1 MIMTKKKVLSFVL
14 AVSMLFSLTATPAF
28 AADGGEQ
35 VKSFFK
41 DVLTKTIGFVMETV
55 TGFINNSVSADGVAV
70 DEKDFNLTDFYFGTE
85 TLLSAPAK
93 NARWALGYDTQSLV
107 PKDRENYNLYLGGFM
122 AIENGFSNKLRD
134 VYDDMKVRTIAVS
147 DSSGRGT
154 AVFAT
159 IDCIGM
165 TNTDI
170 RSIREQLRSFAKEN
184 GINSINIFST
194 HCHSCI
200 DTQGLWT
207 DNVKT
212 ILGNMFSAYTH
223 IGEVKKGTDPKYMQ
237 FLFDTVSLSV
247 KNAVL
252 GMKKGELTFSQ
263 KDLGAEYF
271 NNKNRTSAT
280 AVLSNLTK
288 FTFTPDDGS
297 TPTII
302 ANMAAHPDIV
312 GLPTKGDD
320 SKGQILSG
328 DYVYYIG
335 ETLNKAG
342 YNFMFFNGAICGIY
356 IGRTPTSDNVEL
368 PRRVDISVRYGR
380 EIGRILLAMNMT
392 EDEIK
397 SDPFLSVTGDS
408 EEDMNRPGYTLW
420 YKNWKSVPEEKV
432 EPLLNVRVKS
442 VIAPVTNN
450 VILFAGKLRL
460 ANHTMIKTESG
471 LAIATEI
478 GFAQFGSHKIVM
490 MPGEI
495 SQDLVAGGASLTKE
509 GSINK
514 TDFTE
519 KTVYDLFGKDT
530 IVFGLANDAIGYVV
544 PDNDYC
550 MGLVFNH
557 YQETLSLG
565 KGTASFLMKNY
576 ASLATE
582 VL

>member
-1 MIMTKKKVLSFVL
+1 MTKKRILSFSL
-14 AVSMLFSLTATPAF
+14 ALVMLFSVTSTQVF
-28 AADGGEQ
+28 AADGGEKF
-35 VKSFFK
+35 KSYFK
-41 DVLTKTIGFVMETV
+41 DALTKAIGFVMETF
-55 TGFINNSVSADGVAV
+55 TGAVNKTVPSRGVAV
-70 DEKDFNLTDFYFGTE
+70 DEKDFVLTDFYSGTE
-85 TLLSAPAK
+85 QLLSKPAEG
-93 NARWALGYDTQSLV
+93 ARWSLGYDTQSLV
-107 PKDRENYNLYLGGFM
+107 PENREDYNLYLGGFM
-122 AIENGFSNKLRD
+122 SLENGFSNKLRD
-134 VYDDMKVRTIAVS
+134 VYDDMKVRTIALS
-147 DSSGRGT
+147 DNSGRGIS
-154 AVFAT
+154 VFAT

-170 RSIREQLRSFAKEN
+170 RAIRAGLADFAKEKK
-184 GINSINIFST
+184 INSINIFST

-212 ILGNMFSAYTH
+212 ILLNLFSAYSGW
-223 IGEVKKGTDPKYMQ
+223 GEVQKGTDEKYMQ
-237 FLFDTVSLSV
+237 FLFEKVRASV
-247 KNAVL
+247 EAAVNS
-252 GMKKGELTFSQ
+252 MKTGELTFSQ
-263 KDLGAEYF
+263 KDIGKEYF

-280 AVLSNLTK
+280 ASLTDLTK

-312 GLPTKGDD
+312 GLPTEGDE

-356 IGRTPTSDNVEL
+356 IGRGPTSDNVEL
-368 PRRVDISVRYGR
+368 PRRVDISIRYGR
-380 EIGRILLAMNMT
+380 EIGRMLLGMNMT

-397 SDPFLSVTGDS
+397 NDPFLSVTGDS
-408 EEDMNRPGYTLW
+408 EEDMAKEGYTLW
-420 YKNWKSVPEEKV
+420 YENWEPVSEEKV
-432 EPLLNVRVKS
+432 EPLLNVRLKS
-442 VIAPVTNN
+442 VITPVTNN
-450 VILFAGKLRL
+450 VILLAGKLRL
-460 ANHTMIKTESG
+460 ANHTLIKGEGESF
-471 LAIATEI
+471 LSTEI
-478 GFAQFGSHKIVM
+478 GYAEIGSHKIVM

-495 SQDLVAGGASLTKE
+495 SQDLVAGGDSLTKA

-514 TDFTE
+514 EDFAG
-519 KTVYDLFGKDT
+519 KTVREIFGEDA

-565 KGTASFLMKNY
+565 KNTASFLMGQYEN
-576 ASLATE
+576 LAEE

>member
-1 MIMTKKKVLSFVL
+1 MMKKRIFSFVL
-14 AVSMLFSLTATPAF
+14 VSALIFSFTATPAF
-28 AADGGEQ
+28 AADAGET
-35 VKSFFK
+35 VKTFFK
-41 DVLTKTIGFVMETV
+41 DALTKTIGFVMETL
-55 TGFINNSVSADGVAV
+55 TGAINGSVSDDDTAVA
-70 DEKDFNLTDFYFGTE
+70 EKDFTLTDFYSGTK
-85 TLLSAPAK
+85 TLLSRPAEG
-93 NARWALGYDTQSLV
+93 ARWALGYDSQSLV
-107 PKDRENYNLYLGGFM
+107 PENRDEYNLYLGGFM
-122 AIENGFSNKLRD
+122 DLKNGFSNKVKD
-134 VYDDMKVRTIAVS
+134 VYDDMKVRTIALS

-170 RSIREQLRSFAKEN
+170 RDIRAMLSDFAKEN
-184 GINSINIFST
+184 NINSINIFST

-212 ILGNMFSAYTH
+212 IFKNLFSAYT
-223 IGEVKKGTDPKYMQ
+223 GFGTPKKGTDPKYMQ
-237 FLFDTVSLSV
+237 FLFEKVSLSV
-247 KNAVL
+247 KNAVSS
-252 GMKKGELTFSQ
+252 MKTGELTISK
-263 KDLGAEYF
+263 KDIGAEYF
-271 NNKNRTSAT
+271 NNKNRTTAT
-280 AVLSNLTK
+280 AVMSDLTK

-312 GLPTKGDD
+312 GLPTDQDD
-320 SKGQILSG
+320 SNGQVLSG

-356 IGRTPTSDNVEL
+356 IGRGPSNDNVEL
-368 PRRVDISVRYGR
+368 ERRVDISVRYGR
-380 EIGRILLAMNMT
+380 EIGRMLLAMNMT

-397 SDPFLSVTGDS
+397 NDSFLSVTGDS
-408 EEDMNRPGYTLW
+408 EEDMNRSGYTLW
-420 YKNWKSVPEEKV
+420 YKDWKPVEAKKV
-432 EPLLNVRVKS
+432 EPLLNVRLKS
-442 VIAPVTNN
+442 VRPTVTNN

-460 ANHTMIKTESG
+460 VNHTMLKSAKGETKV
-471 LAIATEI
+471 ATEI
-478 GFAQFGSHKIVM
+478 GFVQIGSQKIVM

-509 GSINK
+509 GSINRK
-514 TDFTE
+514 DFTE
-519 KTVYDLFGKDT
+519 KTVYELFGEDT

-550 MGLVFNH
+550 MGLVFDH

-565 KGTASFLMKNY
+565 KTTASFLMSEY
-576 ASLATE
+576 SALAAE
-582 VL
+582 VNQ

>member
-1 MIMTKKKVLSFVL
+1 MTKKKLLSFAR
-14 AVSMLFSLTATPAF
+14 AVVMLFSLTATPAF
-28 AADGGEQ
+28 AADCGGQ
-35 VKSFFK
+35 VKAFFK
-41 DVLTKTIGFVMETV
+41 DVLTRAIGFVMETV
-55 TGFINNSVSADGVAV
+55 TGVINNSVSVDGKAV
-70 DEKDFNLTDFYFGTE
+70 DEADFTLTDFYSGTG
-85 TLLSAPAK
+85 TLLSKPAE
-93 NARWALGYDTQSLV
+93 NARWSLGYDSQSLV
-107 PKDRENYNLYLGGFM
+107 PENREDYNLYLGGFI
-122 AIENGFSNKLRD
+122 AIENGFSNKVRG
-134 VYDDMKVRTIAVS
+134 VYDDMKVRTVALS
-147 DSSGRGT
+147 DNSGRGT

-170 RSIREQLRSFAKEN
+170 RDIRARLRDFAKEN

-212 ILGNMFSAYTH
+212 IFKNLFSAYTN
-223 IGEVKKGTDPKYMQ
+223 IGEAQKGTDPKYMQ
-237 FLFDTVSLSV
+237 FLFEKVSLSV
-247 KNAVL
+247 RNAVA
-252 GMKKGELTFSQ
+252 GMKTGELTFSK
-263 KDLGAEYF
+263 KDIGAQYF

-280 AVLSNLTK
+280 AVLSELAK

-302 ANMAAHPDIV
+302 ANMAAHPDVV
-312 GLPTKGDD
+312 GLPVKGDEAN
-320 SKGQILSG
+320 GQILSG

-368 PRRVDISVRYGR
+368 ARRVDISARYGR
-380 EIGRILLAMNMT
+380 EIGRMLLAMNMT
-392 EDEIK
+392 EEEIRRDE
-397 SDPFLSVTGDS
+397 FLSVTGDS
-408 EEDMNRPGYTLW
+408 EEDMNREGYTLW
-420 YKNWKSVPEEKV
+420 YQNWEPVPFEKV
-432 EPLLNVRVKS
+432 EPLLNVRLKS
-442 VIAPVTNN
+442 VKVPVTNN
-450 VILFAGKLRL
+450 VIQFAGKLRL
-460 ANHTMIKTESG
+460 VNHSMIKTENG
-471 LAIATEI
+471 LSIATEL
-478 GFAQFGSHKIVM
+478 GFAQLCSHRIVM

-509 GSINK
+509 GSIGK
-514 TDFTE
+514 KDFTE

-530 IVFGLANDAIGYVV
+530 LVFGLANDAIGYVV

-565 KGTASFLMKNY
+565 KNTASFLMKNY
-576 ASLATE
+576 AQLADE

>member
-1 MIMTKKKVLSFVL
+1 MTKKRILSFSL
-14 AVSMLFSLTATPAF
+14 ALVMLFSVTSTQAF
-28 AADGGEQ
+28 AADGGEKF
-35 VKSFFK
+35 KSYFK
-41 DVLTKTIGFVMETV
+41 DALTKAIGFVMETV
-55 TGFINNSVSADGVAV
+55 TGAVNKTVPSKGVAV
-70 DEKDFNLTDFYFGTE
+70 DEKDFVLTDFYSGTE
-85 TLLSAPAK
+85 EILSEPAAG
-93 NARWALGYDTQSLV
+93 ARWSLGYDTQSLV
-107 PKDRENYNLYLGGFM
+107 PENREDYNLYLGGFM
-122 AIENGFSNKLRD
+122 SLENGFSNKLRD
-134 VYDDMKVRTIAVS
+134 VYDDMKVRTIALS
-147 DSSGRGT
+147 DNSGRGIS
-154 AVFAT
+154 VFAT

-170 RSIREQLRSFAKEN
+170 RAIRAGLAEFAKEK

-212 ILGNMFSAYTH
+212 ILLNLFSAYSGW
-223 IGEVKKGTDPKYMQ
+223 GEVQKGTDEKYMQ
-237 FLFDTVSLSV
+237 FLFEKVRFSV
-247 KNAVL
+247 EAAVDS
-252 GMKKGELTFSQ
+252 MKTGELTFSQ
-263 KDLGAEYF
+263 KDLGKEYF

-280 AVLSNLTK
+280 AVLSDLTK

-302 ANMAAHPDIV
+302 ANMAAHPDVV
-312 GLPTKGDD
+312 GLPTKGDE

-335 ETLNKAG
+335 ETLNQAG

-356 IGRTPTSDNVEL
+356 IGRGPTSDNVEL
-368 PRRVDISVRYGR
+368 PRRVDISIRYGR
-380 EIGRILLAMNMT
+380 EIGRILLGMNMT

-397 SDPFLSVTGDS
+397 NDPFLSVTGDS
-408 EEDMNRPGYTLW
+408 EENMAKDGYTLW
-420 YKNWKSVPEEKV
+420 YENWEPVSEEKV
-432 EPLLNVRVKS
+432 EPLLNVRLKS
-442 VIAPVTNN
+442 VITPVTNN
-450 VILFAGKLRL
+450 VILLAGKLRL
-460 ANHTMIKTESG
+460 ANHTLIKGEGGNFLS
-471 LAIATEI
+471 TEI
-478 GFAQFGSHKIVM
+478 GYAQIGSHKIVM

-495 SQDLVAGGASLTKE
+495 SQDLVAGGASLTKD
-509 GSINK
+509 GSIDK
-514 TDFTE
+514 EDFTG
-519 KTVYDLFGKDT
+519 KTVREIFGEDT

-565 KGTASFLMKNY
+565 KNTASFLMGQYEK
-576 ASLATE
+576 LAEE

>member
-1 MIMTKKKVLSFVL
+1 MMKKRILSFL
-14 AVSMLFSLTATPAF
+14 LVSAMLFSFTATPAF
-28 AADGGEQ
+28 AADGGEA

-41 DVLTKTIGFVMETV
+41 DALTKSIGFIMETL
-55 TGFINNSVSADGVAV
+55 TGAINGTVSEKAAMI
-70 DEKDFNLTDFYFGTE
+70 DEKDFTLTDFYSGTE
-85 TLLSAPAK
+85 TLLSK
-93 NARWALGYDTQSLV
+93 SEEGARWALGYDSQSLV
-107 PKDRENYNLYLGGFM
+107 PENREDYTLYLGGFID
-122 AIENGFSNKLRD
+122 AKNGFSNKLKD
-134 VYDDMKVRTIAVS
+134 VYDDMKVRTIALS

-170 RSIREQLRSFAKEN
+170 REIRAMLADFAKEN
-184 GINSINIFST
+184 KINSLNIFST

-212 ILGNMFSAYTH
+212 IFKNMFSVYTG
-223 IGEVKKGTDPKYMQ
+223 IGTPQKGTDAKYMQ
-237 FLFDTVSLSV
+237 FLYEKVALSM

-252 GMKKGELTFSQ
+252 SMKTGELTLSE
-263 KDLGAEYF
+263 KDIGSEYF
-271 NNKNRTSAT
+271 YNKNRTNAT
-280 AVLSNLTK
+280 AVMSDLTK

-312 GLPTKGDD
+312 GLPTDGDD
-320 SKGQILSG
+320 SKGQVLSG

-335 ETLNKAG
+335 ETLNQAG

-356 IGRTPTSDNVEL
+356 IGRGPSNDNVEL
-368 PRRVDISVRYGR
+368 QRRVDISVRYGR
-380 EIGRILLAMNMT
+380 EIGRMLLAMNLT

-397 SDPFLSVTGDS
+397 NDSFLSVTGDS
-408 EEDMNRPGYTLW
+408 EEDMNREGYTLW
-420 YKNWKSVPEEKV
+420 YKDWKPVQAKRV
-432 EPLLNVRVKS
+432 EPLLNVRIKAVRP
-442 VIAPVTNN
+442 VVTNN
-450 VILFAGKLRL
+450 VMLFAGKLRL
-460 ANHTMIKTESG
+460 ANHTMLRDEDGKCK
-471 LAIATEI
+471 IATEI
-478 GFAQFGSHKIVM
+478 GFVQIGSQKIVM

-509 GSINK
+509 GSINRK
-514 TDFTE
+514 AFTE
-519 KTVYDLFGKDT
+519 KTVYELFGEDT

-550 MGLVFNH
+550 MGLVFDH

-565 KGTASFLMKNY
+565 KTTASYLMTEY
-576 ASLATE
+576 AALAKE
-582 VL
+582 VA